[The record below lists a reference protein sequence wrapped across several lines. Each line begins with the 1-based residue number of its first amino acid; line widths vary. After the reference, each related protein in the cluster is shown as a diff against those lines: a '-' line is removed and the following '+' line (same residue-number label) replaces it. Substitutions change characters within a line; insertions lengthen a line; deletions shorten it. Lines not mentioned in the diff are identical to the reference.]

1 MYHSKEIHR
10 LKDIENTNILQDQV
24 MMTIQSPKERLEEFM
39 GLEKMKAILAKNEIV
54 VEPS

>member
-54 VEPS
+54 V